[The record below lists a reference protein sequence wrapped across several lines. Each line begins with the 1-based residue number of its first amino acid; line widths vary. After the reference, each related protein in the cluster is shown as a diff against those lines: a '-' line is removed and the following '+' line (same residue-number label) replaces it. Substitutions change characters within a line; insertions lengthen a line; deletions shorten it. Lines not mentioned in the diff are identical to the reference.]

1 MIIYKYPLAP
11 TTELKLPEHSEV
23 LKVHAQGDEICLWV
37 KIPTGK
43 ELTPL
48 TERRI
53 FKTIPTG
60 VEFKD
65 NFNQKYLVYI
75 GTSFMENGLV
85 FHTFE
90 ERMW

>member
-1 MIIYKYPLAP
+1 MVVYKYPLIP
-11 TTELKLPEHSEV
+11 VTELTLPEHSEV
-23 LKVHAQGDEICLWV
+23 LKVHAQKDDICLWV
-37 KIPTGK
+37 KIPTGE

-48 TERRI
+48 SEKRI

-60 VEFKD
+60 VEFK
-65 NFNQKYLVYI
+65 NERLVYI

-90 ERMW
+90 QRMW